1 MVLASTILATLIGVP
16 LGVILTVTRK
26 NHILPNAP
34 VNSVL
39 GAIVN
44 ATRSTPFIILMVAI
58 IPLTRLLVG
67 SSIGTTASIVPLT
80 ISAAPFIAR
89 IIESSLLEIDHG
101 VIEAAQA
108 MGASPMQI
116 IRKVLLPEALHSIVL
131 GITLAV
137 IALIG
142 YSAMA
147 GTLGGG
153 GLGDLAIRYGYQ
165 RFQMDVMLITVVVL
179 IVMVQSIQSLGDY
192 FSKKLTILKRYLVE
206 IMPIRAPCF
215 FSAVNVDNVSGKRQV
230 FTFMCISAS
239 CLYSCRKAASCAGSV
254 TPVRMLKD
262 SSSVLPIVRLIAS
275 SVTVKYW

>member
-1 MVLASTILATLIGVP
+1 MSPEMLALLLKSFWETCYMVLASTILATLIGVP

-108 MGASPMQI
+108 MGASPMPDYPQGPFAGSTAFHRFRYHPRCYRFDRLFRHGWY
-116 IRKVLLPEALHSIVL
+116 IRRRRLRRSGDPLRL
-131 GITLAV
+131 
-137 IALIG
+137 
-142 YSAMA
+142 SAFPNGRYA
-147 GTLGGG
+147 DHCRRTY
-153 GLGDLAIRYGYQ
+153 RYGPIYPVT
-165 RFQMDVMLITVVVL
+165 RRLLFQ
-179 IVMVQSIQSLGDY
+179 
-192 FSKKLTILKRYLVE
+192 
-206 IMPIRAPCF
+206 
-215 FSAVNVDNVSGKRQV
+215 
-230 FTFMCISAS
+230 
-239 CLYSCRKAASCAGSV
+239 KA
-254 TPVRMLKD
+254 
-262 SSSVLPIVRLIAS
+262 
-275 SVTVKYW
+275 

>member
-1 MVLASTILATLIGVP
+1 MSPEMLALLLKSFWETCYMVLASTILATLIGVP

-108 MGASPMQI
+108 MGASTAFHRFRYHPRCYRFDRLFRHGWY
-116 IRKVLLPEALHSIVL
+116 IRRRRLRRSGDPLWL
-131 GITLAV
+131 
-137 IALIG
+137 
-142 YSAMA
+142 SAFPNGRYA
-147 GTLGGG
+147 DHCRRTY
-153 GLGDLAIRYGYQ
+153 RYGPIYPVT
-165 RFQMDVMLITVVVL
+165 RRLLFQ
-179 IVMVQSIQSLGDY
+179 
-192 FSKKLTILKRYLVE
+192 
-206 IMPIRAPCF
+206 
-215 FSAVNVDNVSGKRQV
+215 
-230 FTFMCISAS
+230 
-239 CLYSCRKAASCAGSV
+239 KA
-254 TPVRMLKD
+254 
-262 SSSVLPIVRLIAS
+262 
-275 SVTVKYW
+275 